1 MAKERNHEGNHIG
14 WRNRLTALSADAS
27 DEQASAAGVRQA
39 DDLLPAANARGGR
52 NPRYFNRHGRQQR
65 RRFSAAAPQ
74 WKGFWTRT
82 SEFCLSGGRRRNC
95 RCAASGG
102 MLRSGTEYLQFR
114 L

>member
-39 DDLLPAANARGGR
+39 DDLLPAANAGGGR

-65 RRFSAAAPQ
+65 RRFSPPAPQ
-74 WKGFWTRT
+74 WK
-82 SEFCLSGGRRRNC
+82 EFFTPTNKLFLSGSPIPNS
-95 RCAASGG
+95 RC
-102 MLRSGTEYLQFR
+102 TP
-114 L
+114 